1 MREGVRVV
9 AAAGPE
15 SPPTPQ
21 RRMTQKLLFV
31 CLGNICRSPAAE
43 GVFLH
48 LLEERGLS
56 DQFVVDS
63 AGTGG
68 WHVGNPADRR
78 MQAAANRRGIQL
90 PSRARQISLD
100 DFSSFDLVL
109 TMDDDNLAAV
119 QGLAREAGPRATASI
134 KPMLSYAGRFSETEV
149 PDPYYGG
156 EAGFGACA
164 RPARGC
170 LRQPARRAQPAGVG
184 QASSATRD
192 RNCPTRA
199 SITASMLM
207 PSVTSSTASSACTSG
222 ASSRVLSR

>member
-1 MREGVRVV
+1 
-9 AAAGPE
+9 
-15 SPPTPQ
+15 
-21 RRMTQKLLFV
+21 MTQKILFV

-48 LLEERGLS
+48 LLVERNLT

-100 DFSSFDLVL
+100 DLVDFDLVL
-109 TMDDDNLAAV
+109 TMDDANLSAV
-119 QGLAREAGPRATASI
+119 RSLSDEMGGRATAEVR
-134 KPMLSYAGRFSETEV
+134 PMLSFSRNFTEHEV

-156 EAGFGACA
+156 EAGFEHVLDLLDDSCSA
-164 RPARGC
+164 
-170 LRQPARRAQPAGVG
+170 LLDELTAGE
-184 QASSATRD
+184 
-192 RNCPTRA
+192 
-199 SITASMLM
+199 
-207 PSVTSSTASSACTSG
+207 
-222 ASSRVLSR
+222 

>member
-1 MREGVRVV
+1 
-9 AAAGPE
+9 
-15 SPPTPQ
+15 
-21 RRMTQKLLFV
+21 MTQKLLFV

-48 LLEERGLS
+48 LLKQRGLI

-78 MQAAANRRGIQL
+78 MTAAANRRGIDL

-109 TMDDDNLAAV
+109 TMDNDNLAAV
-119 QGLAREAGPRATASI
+119 ESLAQEAGPNALATV
-134 KPMLSYAGRFSETEV
+134 KQMLSYASRFKETEV

-156 EAGFGACA
+156 EAGFEHVLDLLEDACSN
-164 RPARGC
+164 
-170 LRQPARRAQPAGVG
+170 LL
-184 QASSATRD
+184 D
-192 RNCPTRA
+192 E
-199 SITASMLM
+199 
-207 PSVTSSTASSACTSG
+207 
-222 ASSRVLSR
+222 LSPPV

>member
-1 MREGVRVV
+1 MKV
-9 AAAGPE
+9 
-15 SPPTPQ
+15 
-21 RRMTQKLLFV
+21 LFV

-48 LLEERGLS
+48 LLEKRGLN

-109 TMDDDNLAAV
+109 TCL
-119 QGLAREAGPRATASI
+119 LYTSPSPRDRS
-134 KPMLSYAGRFSETEV
+134 LSRM
-149 PDPYYGG
+149 P
-156 EAGFGACA
+156 
-164 RPARGC
+164 
-170 LRQPARRAQPAGVG
+170 
-184 QASSATRD
+184 SSA
-192 RNCPTRA
+192 
-199 SITASMLM
+199 
-207 PSVTSSTASSACTSG
+207 
-222 ASSRVLSR
+222 

>member
-1 MREGVRVV
+1 
-9 AAAGPE
+9 
-15 SPPTPQ
+15 
-21 RRMTQKLLFV
+21 MTQKLLFV

-48 LLEERGLS
+48 LLKQRGLI

-78 MQAAANRRGIQL
+78 MTAAANRRGIDL

-109 TMDDDNLAAV
+109 TMDNDNLATV
-119 QGLAREAGPRATASI
+119 ESLAQEAGPNAVATG
-134 KPMLSYAGRFSETEV
+134 KPMLSYARRFKETEV

-156 EAGFGACA
+156 EAGFEHVLDLLEDACSN
-164 RPARGC
+164 
-170 LRQPARRAQPAGVG
+170 LL
-184 QASSATRD
+184 D
-192 RNCPTRA
+192 E
-199 SITASMLM
+199 
-207 PSVTSSTASSACTSG
+207 
-222 ASSRVLSR
+222 LSPPV